1 MRIDVTRLLSQKK
14 NAAPPRP
21 APYKGPNIKSLFL
34 PDEGW
39 IVADTDLAQA
49 DARVVAWEADDDELM
64 QMFLDPTVDL
74 HTENARTIFGT
85 CPDKSHP
92 NRKKAKAG
100 VHAVNYHV
108 GARTL
113 AKALGI
119 TVHEA
124 DMFIQRW
131 FSAHP
136 KIKAWHNRIYDE
148 MVNRR
153 YIENAFGFR
162 KAFFAKT
169 DGPTALSEALAWIP
183 QSTVGNIINIAWMRM
198 DLLRAE
204 EAYVSMQV
212 HDSLVSFHN
221 KDYAYDTLP
230 YLHEAMLVEVPYQKP
245 LTIPTSLEV
254 SEKNIGQ
261 LLAVDWDGCILDT
274 DTGARTQS
282 FWEHWPSKRHGF
294 TQPQGTNHG
303 LSFLAHKGI
312 GSNT

>member
-1 MRIDVTRLLSQKK
+1 MRAPINLNNILNQKR

-21 APYKGPNIKSLFL
+21 AKYKTPNIKSLFL
-34 PDEGW
+34 AEPGW

-64 QMFLDPTVDL
+64 QMFLDPTIDL
-74 HTENARTIFGT
+74 HTENAKTIFGT

-100 VHAVNYHV
+100 VHAVNYGV

-124 DMFIQRW
+124 EVFIQRW
-131 FSAHP
+131 FEAHP
-136 KIKAWHNRIYDE
+136 KIHAWHSRIYNE
-148 MVNRR
+148 MVTRK

-162 KAFFAKT
+162 KCFFGKT

-198 DLLRAE
+198 DRLRE
-204 EAYVSMQV
+204 QEAYVSMQV
-212 HDSLVSFHN
+212 HDSLVSQHN
-221 KDYAYDTLP
+221 KEYAHDTLA
-230 YLHEAMLVEVPYQKP
+230 YLHQAMLVEVPYEKK
-245 LTIPTSLEV
+245 LIIPTSLEV
-254 SEKNIGQ
+254 SAENIGQ
-261 LLAVDWDGCILDT
+261 LLAVDWDGAILDP
-274 DTGARTQS
+274 DTGARTS
-282 FWEHWPSKRHGF
+282 DFWSHWPAKRLDF
-294 TQPQGTNHG
+294 CKPEA
-303 LSFLAHKGI
+303 LS
-312 GSNT
+312 GSLGYLNVNV